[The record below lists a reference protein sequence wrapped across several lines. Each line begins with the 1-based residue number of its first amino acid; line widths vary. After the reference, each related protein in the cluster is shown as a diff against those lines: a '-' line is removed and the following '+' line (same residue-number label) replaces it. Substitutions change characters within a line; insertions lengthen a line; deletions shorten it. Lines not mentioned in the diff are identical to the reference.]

1 MSGVPGQVDALASV
15 SSLMERWNKECFQ
28 GSASPIEILRSLCEI
43 VEQQTE
49 VYFKT
54 DPDPFDDRHPGR
66 ADPNCTLGH
75 VLKIMLKHDD
85 FIQTL
90 AHTYLTRDQSDL
102 NAVTCRALL
111 NVMPGLE
118 AFAVFKEHESSVNK
132 LFKWAGGTEE
142 PLRSYSIGILAYVME
157 SQEHASTFKE
167 SNHKLVP
174 VLMKRLQSIIQER
187 AKPAVQ
193 RPFSQF
199 AKQDGNV
206 AFASTSNTYPTDKG
220 ETSAGKERSP
230 MKSSTVATE
239 TAGDSIADAINRGG
253 ELSNSSWQEM
263 EPLYIQ
269 SYQIFPV
276 TEEVQQRLMLSYLTP
291 MGEYQELLPEVF
303 TNKAM
308 DIVFHYLNYQKN
320 CDIRLGF
327 AAVRYLASLLCH
339 KKFGIEFI
347 NSGGLEKFLTVPR
360 PSLASTG
367 LSLCLYYL
375 AFFEDTMER
384 VCIQPDSL
392 LMELNKLVLWLLE
405 SSHQSGRMH
414 AVMFLSNALTF
425 KAFLDIFDSMDG
437 LRKLYNVLSTS
448 EILNADTDANFTDDQ
463 IYVSRQAIR
472 HVTCTLKKYYESHAS
487 ILADKI
493 RQSLS
498 HSNSRVS
505 PVSSPEIL
513 PHKTMK
519 MAPELLTEDIQLLLQ
534 CMSKKYWKPAAM
546 FKKMNGVELFL
557 KTITLVADWP
567 AYNGKAES
575 IRWLLDTLNVCS
587 VYPPVQLDLC
597 KVVNLPDRYNDSF
610 SSPGLSIL
618 LGMADTDILCEAE
631 VQTSALNVIINLVC
645 APSDISCS
653 APRRN
658 KSLGSSSVSVHS
670 PFLQSLWDEFR
681 QNNGIMVLL
690 KLLTIQTPLT
700 GADAIRALAC
710 QALVGL
716 SRSDTMCQIMSKL
729 PLFNDGQLLALM
741 KEPVLQDKRYEQ
753 IKFCKYA
760 SQLIERVC
768 GRPQNITDV
777 SLEHI
782 RKAEVVQ
789 QTRIIYKEKELLQ
802 LVYDHL
808 LQKGLEASAS
818 ALQKEA
824 NLTIRTS
831 ASCAPQSTQFYEA
844 STSHSTQHNHP
855 AIPRSSVSTPSTPG
869 PCSSGM
875 HMSTPSTPGGLR
887 FHLKNS
893 PHSSQ
898 THDTS
903 RQRLS
908 TSSMSSSKSAHSK
921 QDMRSFTSNVLSKKT
936 TITTMTDATDNMT
949 LDKIVTSYFR
959 KQHALCKNPV
969 VTCPPFSVYEPHVCP
984 EPARKSA
991 APVNLTARVLK
1002 HSVHL
1007 NYGGSEGSTFNRK
1020 FKYSR
1025 YKPIKTYKD
1034 SESGVTYS
1042 CCAFSACEQWL
1053 MLGNYSGDLKLYS
1066 IQAGEEAETYN
1077 CHNSPLTQVEP
1088 SRDGMLLLTSSSWS
1102 RPLSAL
1108 WSMDNFFDQKVGFDE
1123 DQYVE
1128 FSKCVQ
1134 DRIIGTAETKA
1145 HVYDVATGVKIS
1157 TFYDENKSNNYVRN
1171 QATFNCTDDLVL
1183 SDGVLWDVDS
1193 GKAIHKFDKFNP
1205 QVSGLFHP
1213 LGLEVVINSEIWDLR
1228 TFKLLHTVP
1237 ALNQCL
1243 VRFSNDSSILYAS
1256 VIAHDD
1262 EEEEGSIKRNPYGS
1276 SFRTFDSRNYSCLAT
1291 TDLQRSITDICTDK
1305 SDMYL
1310 AVIESHK
1317 DNDTLQE
1324 DCQCRLYEVGAV
1336 KNTDEMPPE
1345 EDDEDEG
1352 GEEDD
1357 DDEDDDDDGEDGGSD
1372 EILELVDDMDAEEE
1386 ELADAESIGTSD
1398 TTSDEADSDLDDDD
1412 ADVAEFFINAS
1423 DLSDSEE

>member
-768 GRPQNITDV
+768 GRPQNITD
-777 SLEHI
+777 
-782 RKAEVVQ
+782 
-789 QTRIIYKEKELLQ
+789 
-802 LVYDHL
+802 
-808 LQKGLEASAS
+808 
-818 ALQKEA
+818 
-824 NLTIRTS
+824 
-831 ASCAPQSTQFYEA
+831 
-844 STSHSTQHNHP
+844 
-855 AIPRSSVSTPSTPG
+855 
-869 PCSSGM
+869 
-875 HMSTPSTPGGLR
+875 
-887 FHLKNS
+887 
-893 PHSSQ
+893 
-898 THDTS
+898 
-903 RQRLS
+903 
-908 TSSMSSSKSAHSK
+908 SSSKSAHSK